1 MRLQV
6 MSNES
11 KNDYLTK
18 IKPRYLKASKL
29 EKEKILDEFCLTCGY
44 NRKYAIRKLNAKDP
58 PKYKYQYRKRGPIS
72 KYDHPDIEKVLRTI
86 WINTNLPCSKRLK
99 VILQIWLPYYPKY
112 ISDQTEIAL
121 LEISPATIDRMMQP
135 WRTRYTKRG
144 LSTTKPGTILKKH
157 IPVKTKQWDE
167 TKPGFL
173 EADTVAHC
181 GDTVAGMF
189 VYTLNCVDIATSW
202 TEQRAAWGKGERG
215 VLSAIQSIEKSLP
228 FDILG
233 FDCDNGSEFL
243 NWHLLRYL
251 SDRKKP
257 IQFTRSRAYHK
268 NDNAHIEGK
277 NWTHIRQYLG
287 YQRFENIELVDMLN
301 DLYTSE
307 WNLYFNFF
315 IPSVKLVD
323 KVRVGS
329 KIIKKHDKPKTPF
342 QRILESE
349 HVSEK
354 IKSKLRKQ
362 FKNLDPFQL
371 QKQMSTKIKKIINIV
386 NQTKKCEIEPMKLS
400 TIINTYSQKEER
412 KKEAKKERRKTL
424 LYDD

>member
-1 MRLQV
+1 

-11 KNDYLTK
+11 KNEYLSK
-18 IKPRYLKASKL
+18 IKPRYMKASKL
-29 EKEKILDEFCLTCGY
+29 EKEKILDEFCSTCGY

-58 PKYKYQYRKRGPIS
+58 PKYKYEYRKRGPKS
-72 KYDHPDIEKVLRTI
+72 KYDHPDIEKVLQTI

-112 ISDQTEIAL
+112 ISDQTENAL
-121 LEISPATIDRMMQP
+121 LEISPSTIDRIMQP
-135 WRTRYTKRG
+135 WRTKYTKRG

-181 GDTVAGMF
+181 ADSVAGMF
-189 VYTLNCVDIATSW
+189 VYTLNCVDIATTW
-202 TEQRAAWGKGERG
+202 TQQRAVWGKGERG
-215 VLSAIQSIEKSLP
+215 VLTAIQSIEKSLP

-251 SDRKKP
+251 SDRKQP

-287 YQRFENIELVDMLN
+287 YQRFENIELVDLLN
-301 DLYTSE
+301 DLYTKE
-307 WNLYFNFF
+307 WSLYFNFF

-323 KVRVGS
+323 KQRIGS

-342 QRILESE
+342 QRIVESE
-349 HVSEK
+349 HVSQQV
-354 IKSKLRKQ
+354 KLKLKNQ
-362 FKNLDPFQL
+362 FENLDPFKL
-371 QKQMSTKIKKIINIV
+371 QKHMSTKIKKILNIV
-386 NQTKKCEIEPMKLS
+386 NQSKKCEIKPMNLS

-412 KKEAKKERRKTL
+412 KKEPKKERRKTL

>member
-1 MRLQV
+1 

-11 KNDYLTK
+11 KNDYLEK
-18 IKPRYLKASKL
+18 IKPRYQKATKL
-29 EKEKILDEFCLTCGY
+29 EKVTILDEFCSVCGY

-58 PKYKYQYRKRGPIS
+58 PKNKYEYRKRGP
-72 KYDHPDIEKVLRTI
+72 KRTYNHPDIIKVIKYL
-86 WINTNLPCSKRLK
+86 WIATNLPCSKRLQA
-99 VILQIWLPYYPKY
+99 IIPIWLPHYPYYLPDD
-112 ISDQTEIAL
+112 IETAL
-121 LEISPATIDRMMQP
+121 LNISPSTIDRLMQS

-189 VYTLNCVDIATSW
+189 VYTINCVDIATGW
-202 TEQRAAWGKGERG
+202 NQQRAAWGKGERG
-215 VLSAIQSIEKSLP
+215 VLQAIQSIEKSLP
-228 FDILG
+228 FELLG

-251 SDRKKP
+251 SDRKQP

-287 YQRFENIELVDMLN
+287 YQRFENIELVDLLN
-301 DLYTSE
+301 NLYTSE

-315 IPSVKLVD
+315 IPSVKLID

-329 KIIKKHDKPKTPF
+329 KIIRKYDTPKTPF
-342 QRILESE
+342 QRTLESE
-349 HVSEK
+349 HVSQIVK
-354 IKSKLRKQ
+354 IRLKSM
-362 FKNLDPFQL
+362 FKNLDPFKL
-371 QKQMSTKIKKIINIV
+371 QKLMSTKIKNILNIV
-386 NQTKKCEIEPMKLS
+386 NKIKNDEKVTMNLS
-400 TIINTYSQKEER
+400 TVINTYSQKEER
-412 KKEAKKERRKTL
+412 KKEPKKERRKTF
-424 LYDD
+424 LYDN

>member
-1 MRLQV
+1 

-11 KNDYLTK
+11 KNEYLEK
-18 IKPRYLKASKL
+18 IKPRYQKATKV
-29 EKEKILDEFCLTCGY
+29 EKNKILDELCSVCGY
-44 NRKYAIRKLNAKDP
+44 NRKYAIRKLNEKNL
-58 PKYKYQYRKRGPIS
+58 PKYKYEYRKRGPKS
-72 KYDHPDIEKVLRTI
+72 KYDHPDIEKVLRSI
-86 WINTNLPCSKRLK
+86 WISTNLPCSKRLK
-99 VILQIWLPYYPKY
+99 AILKIWLPFYPRY
-112 ISDQTEIAL
+112 ISSETEKSL
-121 LEISPATIDRMMQP
+121 LDISPATIDRIMQP

-144 LSTTKPGTILKKH
+144 LSSTKPGTILKKH

-181 GDTVAGMF
+181 GDSVAGMF
-189 VYTLNCVDIATSW
+189 VYTINCVDIATGW
-202 TEQRAAWGKGERG
+202 NQQRAAWGKGERG
-215 VLSAIQSIEKSLP
+215 VLQAIQSIEKSLP
-228 FDILG
+228 FEILG

-251 SDRKKP
+251 SDRNQP

-287 YQRFENIELVDMLN
+287 YQRFENIELVDLLN

-315 IPSVKLVD
+315 IPSVKLIS

-329 KIIKKHDKPKTPF
+329 KIIRKYDTPKTPF
-342 QRILESE
+342 QRTLESE
-349 HVSEK
+349 HVSQIVK
-354 IKSKLRKQ
+354 VKLKNQ
-362 FKNLDPFQL
+362 FDYLDPFKL
-371 QKQMSTKIKKIINIV
+371 QKLMSTKIKNILNIV
-386 NQTKKCEIEPMKLS
+386 NRIKNEQKSTMELS

-412 KKEAKKERRKTL
+412 KKEPKKERRKTF

>member
-1 MRLQV
+1 

-11 KNDYLTK
+11 KNDYLSK

-29 EKEKILDEFCLTCGY
+29 EKEKILDEFCLICGY
-44 NRKYAIRKLNAKDP
+44 NRKYAIRKLNAKNP
-58 PKYKYQYRKRGPIS
+58 PKNKYEYLKRGPKS

-99 VILQIWLPYYPKY
+99 TILQIWIPFYPKY
-112 ISDQTEIAL
+112 ISDQTEKAL
-121 LEISPATIDRMMQP
+121 LEISPATIDRIMQP

-173 EADTVAHC
+173 DADTVAHC

-189 VYTLNCVDIATSW
+189 VYTLNFVDIATGW
-202 TEQRAAWGKGERG
+202 NEQRAAWRKGEHG
-215 VLSAIQSIEKSLP
+215 VLIAIQNIEESLP

-251 SDRKKP
+251 SERKQPNK
-257 IQFTRSRAYHK
+257 FTRARAYHK

-301 DLYTSE
+301 DLYTKE

-315 IPSVKLVD
+315 IPYVKLVD
-323 KVRVGS
+323 KQRVGS
-329 KIIKKHDKPKTPF
+329 KIIKKHDTPKTPF

-349 HVSEK
+349 QVSEK

-362 FKNLDPFQL
+362 FENLDPFKL
-371 QKQMSTKIKKIINIV
+371 QKHMSTKIIKILNVV
-386 NQTKKCEIEPMKLS
+386 NQSKKCEIKPMNLS

-412 KKEAKKERRKTL
+412 KKEPKKERRKTL

>member
-1 MRLQV
+1 

-11 KNDYLTK
+11 KNDYLSM
-18 IKPRYLKASKL
+18 IRPRYLKATKM
-29 EKEKILDEFCLTCGY
+29 EKEIILDEFCTVCGY
-44 NRKYAIRKLNAKDP
+44 NRKYAIRKLNANDP
-58 PKYKYQYRKRGPIS
+58 PKHRYEYRKSGPKR
-72 KYDHPDIEKVLRTI
+72 KYNHPDIEKILKTI
-86 WINTNLPCSKRLK
+86 WVKTNLPCSKRLK
-99 VILQIWLPYYPKY
+99 VILHIWLPHYPYYIPE
-112 ISDQTEIAL
+112 EIEKAL
-121 LEISPATIDRMMQP
+121 LKISPATIDRMMKA
-135 WRTRYTKRG
+135 WRTKYTKRG

-157 IPVKTKQWDE
+157 IPIKTKQWDE

-189 VYTLNCVDIATSW
+189 VYTINCVDIATGW
-202 TEQRAAWGKGERG
+202 NQQRAAWGKGERG
-215 VLSAIQSIEKSLP
+215 VLKAIKDIEKSLP

-243 NWHLLRYL
+243 NWHLMRYL

-287 YQRFENIELVDMLN
+287 YQRFENIELVDLLN
-301 DLYTSE
+301 NLYTSE

-315 IPSVKLVD
+315 IPSVKLID

-329 KIIKKHDKPKTPF
+329 KIIKKYDSPKTPF
-342 QRILESE
+342 QRTIESE
-349 HVSEK
+349 HVKAK
-354 IKSKLRKQ
+354 IKSELKNQ
-362 FKNLDPFQL
+362 FKNLDPFKL
-371 QKQMSTKIKKIINIV
+371 QKQMSTKIKNILNIV
-386 NQTKKCEIEPMKLS
+386 NTTKNDEKIAMELS
-400 TIINTYSQKEER
+400 TVIHTYSQKEER

-424 LYDD
+424 LYYD

>member
-1 MRLQV
+1 

-11 KNDYLTK
+11 KNDYLSK
-18 IKPRYLKASKL
+18 IKPRYQKATKL
-29 EKEKILDEFCLTCGY
+29 EKEKILNEFCIVCGY

-58 PKYKYQYRKRGPIS
+58 PKHRYEYRKRGPKR
-72 KYDHPDIEKVLRTI
+72 KYNHPDIEKILKKI

-99 VILQIWLPYYPKY
+99 VILHIWLPHYPYYIPE
-112 ISDQTEIAL
+112 EIEKSL
-121 LEISPATIDRMMQP
+121 LKISPATIDRIMQP

-157 IPVKTKQWDE
+157 IPIKTNQWDE

-181 GDTVAGMF
+181 GDSVAGMF
-189 VYTLNCVDIATSW
+189 VYTLNCVDIATTW
-202 TEQRAAWGKGERG
+202 NEQRALWGKGERG
-215 VLSAIQSIEKSLP
+215 VLSAIQSIEESLP

-243 NWHLLRYL
+243 NWHLMRYL
-251 SDRKKP
+251 SDRKQP
-257 IQFTRSRAYHK
+257 IQFTRSRPYHK

-287 YQRFENIELVDMLN
+287 YQRFETIELVELLN

-307 WNLYFNFF
+307 WNLYFNYF
-315 IPSVKLVD
+315 IPSGKLID

-329 KIIKKHDKPKTPF
+329 KIIKKYDQPKTPF
-342 QRILESE
+342 QRTIESE
-349 HVSEK
+349 FVSNEL
-354 IKSKLRKQ
+354 KSKLVNQ
-362 FKNLDPFQL
+362 FNNLDPFKL
-371 QKQMSTKIKKIINIV
+371 QKQMSTKIKNILNIV
-386 NQTKKCEIEPMKLS
+386 NKTEKHEKMDIDLS
-400 TIINTYSQKEER
+400 TVIHTYSQKEER
-412 KKEAKKERRKTL
+412 KKEPKKERRKTF
-424 LYDD
+424 LYDY

>member
-1 MRLQV
+1 MRLQT

-18 IKPRYLKASKL
+18 IKPRYQKATKL
-29 EKEKILDEFCLTCGY
+29 EKETILNEFCSVCGY

-58 PKYKYQYRKRGPIS
+58 PKNKYEYRKRGP
-72 KYDHPDIEKVLRTI
+72 KRAYNHPDIIKIIKYL
-86 WINTNLPCSKRLK
+86 WIATNLPCSKRLK
-99 VILQIWLPYYPKY
+99 AIIPIWLPHYPFY
-112 ISDQTEIAL
+112 ITEDIEAAL
-121 LEISPATIDRMMQP
+121 LNISPATIDRLMQP
-135 WRTRYTKRG
+135 WRARYTKRG

-189 VYTLNCVDIATSW
+189 VYTINCVDIATGW
-202 TEQRAAWGKGERG
+202 NQQRAAWGKGEGG
-215 VLSAIQSIEKSLP
+215 VLKAIKSIEKSLP

-251 SDRKKP
+251 SNRKQP

-277 NWTHIRQYLG
+277 NWTHIRQYPG
-287 YQRFENIELVDMLN
+287 YQRFENLELVDLLN

-315 IPSVKLVD
+315 IPSVKLID
-323 KVRVGS
+323 KVRVAS
-329 KIIKKHDKPKTPF
+329 KIIRKYDTPKTPF
-342 QRILESE
+342 QRTIESE
-349 HVSEK
+349 HISESVK
-354 IKSKLRKQ
+354 IKLKNQ
-362 FKNLDPFQL
+362 FSNLDPFKL
-371 QKQMSTKIKKIINIV
+371 QKLMSIKIKNIINIV
-386 NQTKKCEIEPMKLS
+386 NKTKNKEKIDMDLS

-412 KKEAKKERRKTL
+412 KKEPKKERRKTF
-424 LYDD
+424 LYYD

>member
-1 MRLQV
+1 MRLPT

-11 KNDYLTK
+11 KNDYSEK
-18 IKPRYLKASKL
+18 IKPRYQKATKL
-29 EKEKILDEFCLTCGY
+29 EKVTILDEFCSVCGY

-58 PKYKYQYRKRGPIS
+58 PKNKYEYRKRGP
-72 KYDHPDIEKVLRTI
+72 KRTYNHPDIIKVIKYL
-86 WINTNLPCSKRLK
+86 WIATNLPCSKRLQA
-99 VILQIWLPYYPKY
+99 IIPIWLPHYPYYLPDD
-112 ISDQTEIAL
+112 IETAL
-121 LEISPATIDRMMQP
+121 LNISPSTIDRLMQS

-189 VYTLNCVDIATSW
+189 VYTINCVDIATGW
-202 TEQRAAWGKGERG
+202 NQQRATWGKGERG
-215 VLSAIQSIEKSLP
+215 VLQAIQSIEKSLP
-228 FDILG
+228 FELLG

-251 SDRKKP
+251 SDRKQP

-277 NWTHIRQYLG
+277 NWTQIRQYLG
-287 YQRFENIELVDMLN
+287 YQRFENIELVDLLN
-301 DLYTSE
+301 NLYTSE

-315 IPSVKLVD
+315 IPSVKLID

-329 KIIKKHDKPKTPF
+329 KIIRKYDTPKTPF
-342 QRILESE
+342 QRTLESE
-349 HVSEK
+349 HVSQIVK
-354 IKSKLRKQ
+354 IRLKSM
-362 FKNLDPFQL
+362 FKNLDPFKL
-371 QKQMSTKIKKIINIV
+371 QKLMSTKIKNILNIV
-386 NQTKKCEIEPMKLS
+386 NKIKNDEKVTMNLS
-400 TIINTYSQKEER
+400 TVINTYSQKEER
-412 KKEAKKERRKTL
+412 KKEPKKERRKTF
-424 LYDD
+424 LYDN

>member
-1 MRLQV
+1 

-11 KNDYLTK
+11 KNEYLAK
-18 IKPRYLKASKL
+18 IKPRYQKATKVEKNKL
-29 EKEKILDEFCLTCGY
+29 LDELCSVCEY
-44 NRKYAIRKLNAKDP
+44 NRKYAIRKLNAEKP
-58 PKYKYQYRKRGPIS
+58 PKYKYEYRKRGPKN

-99 VILQIWLPYYPKY
+99 VILKIWLPFYPRY
-112 ISDQTEIAL
+112 ISSETGKTL
-121 LEISPATIDRMMQP
+121 LEISPATIDRIMQP

-157 IPVKTKQWDE
+157 IPIKTKQWDE

-181 GDTVAGMF
+181 GDSVAGMF
-189 VYTLNCVDIATSW
+189 VYTINCVDIATGW
-202 TEQRAAWGKGERG
+202 NQQRAAWGKGERG
-215 VLSAIQSIEKSLP
+215 VLQTIQSIEKSLP
-228 FDILG
+228 FEILG

-251 SDRKKP
+251 SDRKQP

-287 YQRFENIELVDMLN
+287 YQRFENIELVDLLN
-301 DLYTSE
+301 NLYTSE

-315 IPSVKLVD
+315 IPSVKLID

-329 KIIKKHDKPKTPF
+329 KIIRKYDTPKTPF
-342 QRILESE
+342 QRTLESE
-349 HVSEK
+349 HVSQSVK
-354 IKSKLRKQ
+354 IKLKYQ
-362 FKNLDPFQL
+362 FENLDPFKL
-371 QKQMSTKIKKIINIV
+371 QKLMSTKIKNILNIV
-386 NQTKKCEIEPMKLS
+386 NKIKNNEKVNMNLS
-400 TIINTYSQKEER
+400 TVINTYSQKEER
-412 KKEAKKERRKTL
+412 KKEPKKERRKNF